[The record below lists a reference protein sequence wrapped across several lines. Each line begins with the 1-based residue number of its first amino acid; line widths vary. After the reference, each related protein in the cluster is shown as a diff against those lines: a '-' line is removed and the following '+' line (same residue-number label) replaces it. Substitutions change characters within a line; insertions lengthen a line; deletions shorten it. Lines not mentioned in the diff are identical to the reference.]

1 MIKPNFKKLGRRFK
15 NTGRRIGTIIRK
27 GASMVRTLL
36 GTVDNM
42 SGGAM
47 SAKMQSDP
55 RSALLLGQVNRLA
68 DIDASRQQRNLL

>member
-36 GTVDNM
+36 GTVDSM
-42 SGGAM
+42 SGGAL

-68 DIDASRQQRNLL
+68 DIDASRKQRNLL

>member
-15 NTGRRIGTIIRK
+15 NTGRRIGSIIRK

-42 SGGAM
+42 SGGAL
-47 SAKMQSDP
+47 SAKLQSDP

-68 DIDASRQQRNLL
+68 DIDALRQQRGLM

>member
-27 GASMVRTLL
+27 GASIVRTLL

-42 SGGAM
+42 SGGALTQ
-47 SAKMQSDP
+47 KLQSDP

-68 DIDASRQQRNLL
+68 DIDASRKQRNLL

>member
-27 GASMVRTLL
+27 GAAMVRTLL
-36 GTVDNM
+36 GTVDSM
-42 SGGAM
+42 SGGALTQ
-47 SAKMQSDP
+47 KLQSDP

-68 DIDASRQQRNLL
+68 DIDASRKQRNLL